1 MNKEKFIFFA
11 FIMIFIIFYC
21 AKNKQESFVINFN
34 SDYMNNAFKKNNI
47 IHNRSNK
54 TLRKGDYSL
63 SYITHFNSPYGKMI
77 CRNKELTLNKLS
89 KYNIPITDYYL
100 WNNEISYYNNI
111 NNINRKLKYPLV
123 LKETDGSLGRNIFVN
138 INNSQEV
145 INAVNKLKKNNN
157 NNKKNNIL
165 VENQLYGNNYRILVF
180 NNNIIDCVERIKPYV
195 IGNGHNTLYDL
206 INKYNIEQENSG
218 LFKVVNI
225 SYNYIQE
232 QGFNKYSVIPEGKTV
247 YITNV
252 INLNNGA
259 KVKRINIE
267 DIHPDNIKLF
277 KNVNKV
283 LQLNLSGID
292 YMSKTISE
300 SYKKHGYILE
310 VNDSP
315 GIVASAYL
323 DKTSDRS
330 AINDL
335 VDKIF

>member
-1 MNKEKFIFFA
+1 MNKEKFIFFS
-11 FIMIFIIFYC
+11 FIMIIIIFYC
-21 AKNKQESFVINFN
+21 AKNQKESFVINFN
-34 SDYMNNAFKKNNI
+34 SDYINNALKNNNI
-47 IHNRSNK
+47 IHNRGKK

-89 KYNIPITDYYL
+89 KYNIPITNYYL

-111 NNINRKLKYPLV
+111 NNINRKLKYPVV

-145 INAVNKLKKNNN
+145 INAVNKLKKKND

-165 VENQLYGNNYRILVF
+165 VEEQLYGKNYRILVF

-206 INKYNIEQENSG
+206 INKYNIDQENNS

-225 SYNYIQE
+225 SYNYIKE
-232 QGFNKYSVIPEGKTV
+232 QGFNQYSIIPSGKTV

-259 KVKRINIE
+259 KVKRININ

-277 KNVNKV
+277 KDINKI
-283 LQLNLSGID
+283 LKLNLSGID
-292 YMSKTISE
+292 YISGSIYK

-315 GIVASAYL
+315 GIVASAHL
-323 DKTSDRS
+323 DKTSNRS

-335 VDKIF
+335 VKNIF